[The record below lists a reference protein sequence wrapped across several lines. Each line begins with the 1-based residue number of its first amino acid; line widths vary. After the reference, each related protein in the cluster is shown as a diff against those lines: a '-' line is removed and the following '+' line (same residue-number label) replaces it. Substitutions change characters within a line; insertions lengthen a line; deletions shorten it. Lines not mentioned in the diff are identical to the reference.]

1 MGFDY
6 LRDNMVLYKEQKVQ
20 RGHNFAIVDEVDS
33 ILIDEARTPL
43 IISGR
48 GDQSTDLYR
57 RANDFA
63 RTLKMDKVAQMDEKQ
78 DTEDTYD
85 GDFVVDEKART
96 ATLTQRGVKKAEEY
110 FGVENLMDMENTTL
124 LHHINQA
131 IKAIGVIEGDGRD
144 MSGMVALP
152 GFVDI
157 HIHGAAGGDASDADE
172 AGLEKIGKY
181 LAKHGVTSFCPTSMT
196 LGRQTLCDIVS
207 TVKNYKGRESGAKVA
222 GINLEGP
229 FIAMSKKGAQN
240 PEFVRPGTAE
250 EFDGLFDKSGGLVKL
265 ITIAP
270 EAFDSAEFIKHASKK
285 CSVSIGHSA
294 ANAAEA
300 QAAFDLGANHATH
313 LYNAMTPMQHREAG
327 IAGTALDNENVY
339 CELICDGGHICPA
352 VLRNTFKMLGKKQGV
367 RDFGFYARGRARRRR
382 IRAWRSACFRA
393 RRRQICRA

>member
-1 MGFDY
+1 MILKNVCFY
-6 LRDNMVLYKEQKVQ
+6 NELFKKE
-20 RGHNFAIVDEVDS
+20 
-33 ILIDEARTPL
+33 
-43 IISGR
+43 
-48 GDQSTDLYR
+48 
-57 RANDFA
+57 
-63 RTLKMDKVAQMDEKQ
+63 VADIEIEGGK
-78 DTEDTYD
+78 
-85 GDFVVDEKART
+85 
-96 ATLTQRGVKKAEEY
+96 
-110 FGVENLMDMENTTL
+110 
-124 LHHINQA
+124 
-131 IKAIGVIEGDGRD
+131 IKAIGVIEGEGCD

-240 PEFVRPGTAE
+240 PEYVRPGTVE

-352 VLRNTFKMLGKKQGV
+352 VLRNTFKMLGKNRACVISDSMRAAGLGAGEYELGGQPVFVHEGGKYAVLEDGTIAASISNV
-367 RDFGFYARGRARRRR
+367 FDEFKNLLSFGIDFETAL
-382 IRAWRSACFRA
+382 RSCTINPAKSIGLGDEIGSIAVGKAADLVFVGDNFEIKEVYINGTLA
-393 RRRQICRA
+393 

>member
-1 MGFDY
+1 MILKNVCFY
-6 LRDNMVLYKEQKVQ
+6 NELFKKE
-20 RGHNFAIVDEVDS
+20 
-33 ILIDEARTPL
+33 
-43 IISGR
+43 
-48 GDQSTDLYR
+48 
-57 RANDFA
+57 
-63 RTLKMDKVAQMDEKQ
+63 VADIEIEGGK
-78 DTEDTYD
+78 
-85 GDFVVDEKART
+85 
-96 ATLTQRGVKKAEEY
+96 
-110 FGVENLMDMENTTL
+110 
-124 LHHINQA
+124 

-313 LYNAMTPMQHREAG
+313 LYNAMQPLAHREPGLIGAACDDG
-327 IAGTALDNENVY
+327 QCMAEM
-339 CELICDGGHICPA
+339 ICDGIHIHPA
-352 VLRNTFKMLGKKQGV
+352 VIRATFKMFGPERIVLISDSMMATGMENGTYQLGGQEVTMKDCKATLKDGTIAGSATNLYDCMRKAVSFGVPLEEAIFAATRNPAKSIGIYDEVGSLSVGKKADILLV
-367 RDFGFYARGRARRRR
+367 TDDLELREVL
-382 IRAWRSACFRA
+382 
-393 RRRQICRA
+393 